1 MDKDYL
7 VLIENG
13 LTKTMLD
20 VREISHISS
29 TSSVSGSEFMY
40 TISMKN
46 GDKIVAKDDLLN
58 ILKDQERKIK
68 FPERFKQEIIKA
80 YNEGWSDC
88 ENKGLDDF
96 PAEKYY
102 NDNFPPNK

>member
-7 VLIENG
+7 VLIG
-13 LTKTMLD
+13 KGITKTMLD

-29 TSSVSGSEFMY
+29 TSMICASKFTY

-46 GDKIVAKDDLLN
+46 GDKIEADDDLLN

-68 FPERFKQEIIKA
+68 FSDRFKQEIIKA

-88 ENKGLDDF
+88 ENKGMDDF
-96 PAEKYY
+96 SAEKYY
-102 NDNFPPNK
+102 NENFPSNK